1 MINEEEVKEIIK
13 NFLEKLTVQF
23 DEIEILEDDTH
34 PTISI
39 KTEDSGVLIGNN
51 GETLRALNHIV
62 KRIIGKKFEDN
73 TLQFLLDVNDYH
85 SQKIEIL
92 KNKALMLA
100 ERAKTFKSD
109 IEMSPMNAY
118 ERMIVHSMF
127 VNDNEINTESEGNG
141 KMKKI
146 VFKYI
151 N

>member
-62 KRIIGKKFEDN
+62 KRIIGKKKVE
-73 TLQFLLDVNDYH
+73 
-85 SQKIEIL
+85 
-92 KNKALMLA
+92 
-100 ERAKTFKSD
+100 
-109 IEMSPMNAY
+109 
-118 ERMIVHSMF
+118 
-127 VNDNEINTESEGNG
+127 
-141 KMKKI
+141 
-146 VFKYI
+146 KYFPLSFQRKR
-151 N
+151 